1 MSAKVCL
8 KRHDASGSMLSLEV
22 DPEDGRR
29 YLTVAFDGVECPFE
43 LDPVAARDVGHAL
56 LMFAASW
63 SGSPA
68 VVEAV
73 KQPAAVQRGIVE
85 VPCTSVMCMK
95 HKRTRCDGGQGGAP
109 YR

>member
-8 KRHDASGSMLSLEV
+8 RRRDASGSTLALEV
-22 DPEDGRR
+22 DPRDGRR
-29 YLTVAFDGVECPFE
+29 YLTVAFDGAEAPFE
-43 LDPVAARDVGHAL
+43 LDPATARDVGHAL
-56 LMFAASW
+56 LLFAV
-63 SGSPA
+63 SGQGGPV